1 MDTVRSFL
9 ALPLLVRWMLVGGL
23 GPTVLFFAL
32 VLVGA
37 FTEGL
42 DATVQSL
49 GYVLVVLVVLGVPGA
64 LVGLVLGLVD
74 RWSVRRVQARRGVR
88 GAVALATVILAV
100 PLTLFMVVPVA
111 WGVAL
116 LQVSL
121 PTGNGTA
128 VAVVVGA
135 VLASIPAV
143 GCLVRYRR
151 VSAAASTLAGSVD
164 ADR

>member
-1 MDTVRSFL
+1 VNTVRSFL

-23 GPTVLFFAL
+23 GPTVLLFAL

-42 DATVQSL
+42 DTTVQSL
-49 GYVLVVLVVLGVPGA
+49 GYVPAVFVVLGVPGA

-74 RWSVRRVQARRGVR
+74 RWSFRRVQARRGVR

-100 PLTLFMVVPVA
+100 PLTLFMVVPIA
-111 WGVAL
+111 FGVAL

-121 PTGNGTA
+121 PTGIGTVA
-128 VAVVVGA
+128 AVVVGA
-135 VLASIPAV
+135 VLASLPAL

-151 VSAAASTLAGSVD
+151 VAAVASTLTGSVD

>member
-1 MDTVRSFL
+1 MNTVRSFL

-49 GYVLVVLVVLGVPGA
+49 GYVPAVFVVLGVPGA

-88 GAVALATVILAV
+88 GAVALATVIMAV
-100 PLTLFMVVPVA
+100 PLTLLMVVPIA
-111 WGVAL
+111 YAVAL

-121 PTGNGTA
+121 PTGIGTVA
-128 VAVVVGA
+128 AVVVGA
-135 VLASIPAV
+135 VLASLPAL

-151 VSAAASTLAGSVD
+151 VAAVASTLTGSVD